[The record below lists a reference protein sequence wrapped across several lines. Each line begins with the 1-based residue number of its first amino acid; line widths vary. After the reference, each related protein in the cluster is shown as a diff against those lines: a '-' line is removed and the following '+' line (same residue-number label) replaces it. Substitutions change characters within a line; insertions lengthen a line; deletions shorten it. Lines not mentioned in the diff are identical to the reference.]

1 LRPSLGVGGYCLTKD
16 PVLAN
21 WAMGALFGV
30 KGSLKMAINSVNI
43 NDTMPLHTIEIIK
56 QVFAELKN
64 LKIAVLG
71 VSYLEDV
78 GDTRHS
84 PSKTL
89 VEFLRKDLAIVKAHD
104 PYVEA
109 WPELEEIHVHN
120 DLNDVL
126 PDADVVIF
134 AVGHSQYKKL
144 EPKELLAICKTKPLI
159 VDCSNFLSDATINV
173 YKGLGCKVRGVG
185 KGHIVD

>member
-1 LRPSLGVGGYCLTKD
+1 VGGYCLTKD

-30 KGSLKMAINSVNI
+30 EGQLSVAINSVNI

-56 QVFAELKN
+56 REMEELKN
-64 LKIAVLG
+64 LRITVLG
-71 VSYLEDV
+71 VSYLENV

-89 VEFLRKDLAIVKAHD
+89 VEFLRKDLAHVRAHD
-104 PYVEA
+104 PYVEH
-109 WPELEEIHVHN
+109 WDELEEVAVEK
-120 DLNDVL
+120 DLAGIL
-126 PDADVVIF
+126 EGSEVVIL
-134 AVGHSQYKKL
+134 AVGHDQYKNL
-144 EPKELLAICKTKPLI
+144 EPKDLVDMCKTRPLI
-159 VDCSNFLSDATINV
+159 VDCSNFLDDVTINK

-185 KGHIVD
+185 KGHIV